1 MDEESYRELYQR
13 YNHRRCLFEKAILAT
28 HCQCNRARKLLLAER
43 EAVRCESDVGQAR
56 CARWLDTLHQ
66 AARFALRSREGRTS
80 LPHAKA
86 IRLQVGGLRGLYGV
100 LHSDEPVPTPIPDIA
115 GLLEEAEARPG
126 GFETLPFE
134 PIIQAVNAWEGRRPK
149 RRRR

>member
-13 YNHRRCLFEKAILAT
+13 YNHRRCPFEKAILAT
-28 HCQCNRARKLLLAER
+28 HCQCSQARKLLLAER
-43 EAVRCESDVGQAR
+43 EAVRCESDAGQAR
-56 CARWLDTLHQ
+56 CLRWLDRLHQ
-66 AARFALRSREGRTS
+66 AARFALRTREGRAS

-86 IRLQVGGLRGLYGV
+86 IRLQVGGLRGLHGV
-100 LHSDEPVPTPIPDIA
+100 LHPDEPVPTPIPDIA
-115 GLLEEAEARPG
+115 GLLEAAEAQPG
-126 GFETLPFE
+126 GFEALPFE